1 MTPYT
6 AILRLKAMG
15 RNNTQIA
22 EEIHCTRQTVVTTL
36 KLAKQFNI
44 QLTDGLDDREIFRI
58 FRDKGRSCRVPHLE
72 SVRYALS
79 FGRSSRLALYE
90 EYAEECRRS
99 GQKAYSRAQFY
110 NMVGDVP
117 AVSDSELR
125 VTATL
130 VPTKPKSKACALIYR
145 VGRSNYLMAAPIM
158 VLTPRHWV
166 QANNRLLSRLPRN
179 PVGYTFAGK
188 LPKALSEATALMASH
203 YGFQTDS
210 RPLTHEEKALIE
222 SMSQTISPEPEDGV
236 LQSAVGAI
244 NDKPLTAECP
254 RFSVES
260 AWAAEFK
267 TMERQPPEPY
277 DLLEIKHPAVQ
288 SNLHV
293 DLDSRYYSVPFEHR
307 HSEITAYVTDR
318 RVCLYSD
325 DELVAEHE
333 IPTNNRTRYS
343 TNAARLPAD
352 EDIPK
357 GETSAHSL
365 RWWASRLGPNIYKLI
380 DSILSSGPYEV
391 WGFKRCESILHWADR
406 DAGKARALDEACER
420 ELHAGSRFNHLRLE
434 QFFHE
439 ALVKHEASQ
448 RSKPHAS

>member
-117 AVSDSELR
+117 AVPDSELR
-125 VTATL
+125 VTAAL

-158 VLTPRHWV
+158 ALTPRHWV
-166 QANNRLLSRLPRN
+166 QANNRLLSRLPQP
-179 PVGYTFAGK
+179 PVGYTYAGR
-188 LPKALSEATALMASH
+188 LPKALKEATALMSEH
-203 YGFQTDS
+203 YGFSIDS
-210 RPLTHEEKALIE
+210 RSITYEEKALIE
-222 SMSQTISPEPEDGV
+222 NIASTISPEPEDGV

-244 NDKPLTAECP
+244 NDKPLSAECP

-260 AWAAEFK
+260 AWAVEFK
-267 TMERQPPEPY
+267 TMERRPPEPY

-293 DLDSRYYSVPFEHR
+293 ELDSRYYSVPFEHR
-307 HSEITAYVTDR
+307 HSEITAYVYDR
-318 RVCLYSD
+318 KICLYSG

-333 IPTNNRTRYS
+333 IPTYNRTRYS
-343 TNAARLPAD
+343 TNSAHLPAD

-365 RWWASRLGPNIYKLI
+365 RWWAKRIGPNTFSII
-380 DSILSSGPYEV
+380 DSILKSGLYEV
-391 WGFKRCESILHWADR
+391 WGYKRCESILHWADR
-406 DAGKARALDEACER
+406 DQKKAMALERACEK
-420 ELHAGSRFNHLRLE
+420 ELGAGNSFNYLRLQ
-434 QFFHE
+434 QFFGS
-439 ALVKHEASQ
+439 V
-448 RSKPHAS
+448 